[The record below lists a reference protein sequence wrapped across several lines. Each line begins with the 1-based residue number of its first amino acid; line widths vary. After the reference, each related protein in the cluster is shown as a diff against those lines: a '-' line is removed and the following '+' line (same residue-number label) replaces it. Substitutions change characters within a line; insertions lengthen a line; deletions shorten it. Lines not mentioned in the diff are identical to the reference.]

1 MLKEAEV
8 EKPDLTSKQSLFK
21 IVKKILLL
29 YEAFSKSVLL
39 IKKRVWDWLKKGE
52 EKLVTHW
59 PFTQGYFGGQK
70 IGKWTRFKFKAFM
83 VLFLVC
89 KWKMTPVFYFFF
101 FSILNRLKKIWP
113 CFVTHFCYFDLLKWK
128 KKYT

>member
-39 IKKRVWDWLKKGE
+39 IKKGVGLTEKG
-52 EKLVTHW
+52 
-59 PFTQGYFGGQK
+59 
-70 IGKWTRFKFKAFM
+70 
-83 VLFLVC
+83 
-89 KWKMTPVFYFFF
+89 
-101 FSILNRLKKIWP
+101 
-113 CFVTHFCYFDLLKWK
+113 
-128 KKYT
+128 